1 MIRSL
6 ALAHAPQPMPGPHR
20 DSGTRSDRGGAARA
34 EDLGGYRGGVNVE
47 VTPLPGIG
55 VRKDFALRN
64 GRRIG
69 VVTHRDG
76 KIDLIVSK
84 SDDPDA
90 CLAELPLT
98 AEEAGALANLLGAPQ
113 LVAQLSE
120 EHRDLPGIHTR
131 QIPVGTPFD
140 GRTLGDT
147 ALRTRTGVSVVAV
160 MRAGQVHASPTPDFT
175 LTAGDLMVTVG
186 TSEGL
191 DNAVK
196 ILKRG

>member
-1 MIRSL
+1 
-6 ALAHAPQPMPGPHR
+6 
-20 DSGTRSDRGGAARA
+20 
-34 EDLGGYRGGVNVE
+34 VNVE

-76 KIDLIVSK
+76 GIDLIVSK

-90 CLAELPLT
+90 CAAELPLT
-98 AEEAGALANLLGAPQ
+98 ADEAGALANLLGAPQ
-113 LVAQLSE
+113 LVAQLRE

-131 QIPVGTPFD
+131 QLPVGAPFD

-147 ALRTRTGVSVVAV
+147 ALRTRTGASVVAV
-160 MRAGQVHASPTPDFT
+160 MRAGQVHPSPAPDFT
-175 LTAGDLMVTVG
+175 LTAGDLLVTVG

-191 DNAVK
+191 DHAVK

>member
-1 MIRSL
+1 M
-6 ALAHAPQPMPGPHR
+6 
-20 DSGTRSDRGGAARA
+20 
-34 EDLGGYRGGVNVE
+34 NVE

-64 GRRIG
+64 GRRVG

-76 KIDLIVSK
+76 QIELILSK

-98 AEEAGALANLLGAPQ
+98 QDEAAALANLLGAPQ
-113 LVAQLSE
+113 LVAQLNE
-120 EHRDLPGIHTR
+120 EHKDLPGIHTK
-131 QIPVGTPFD
+131 QIPVRENSPFD

-147 ALRTRTGVSVVAV
+147 ALRTRTSVSVVAV
-160 MRAGQVHASPTPDFT
+160 MRAGQAHPSPTPDFT
-175 LTAGDLMVTVG
+175 LTAGDLLVTVG

-196 ILKRG
+196 ILTHG